1 MLQQI
6 LNTIYEIY
14 KDCII
19 YSIRSYTIYHSMKIR
34 FNFSY
39 NNDNFTYSYYSVN

>member
-14 KDCII
+14 KDSII
-19 YSIRSYTIYHSMKIR
+19 YSIRSCIIYHSMENKI
-34 FNFSY
+34 
-39 NNDNFTYSYYSVN
+39 

>member
-14 KDCII
+14 EDCII
-19 YSIRSYTIYHSMKIR
+19 YPIHSCIIYHSMENKI
-34 FNFSY
+34 
-39 NNDNFTYSYYSVN
+39 